1 VAPAA
6 HRDIQVGRPMSFA
19 SFLFHSAPPAIPLR
33 DLTRSELS
41 DIGRLEQA
49 VAIQRQTLRAL
60 QQVGFVD
67 APVAYDPADSAAQ
80 IAWEITQLEES
91 ICQIRRQPEIE
102 AE

>member
-1 VAPAA
+1 
-6 HRDIQVGRPMSFA
+6 MSFA
-19 SFLFHSAPPAIPLR
+19 SFLFHPSPPALPLR
-33 DLTRSELS
+33 DLTRAELS

-49 VAIQRQTLRAL
+49 VAIHRQTLRAL